1 MQSPK
6 KNTDSAT
13 EETGGRPQ
21 GSLIGLLLLQQG
33 KIKDRDIERILTYA
47 RKKNLRFGEAAVKLR
62 LISSVDLDRAIAT
75 QFDYPY
81 LEKGAGGYSA
91 VGEKELVAAFSPF
104 SEKGQTLR
112 VLRAQLL
119 LHGISSERH
128 ALAIVGSQPREGCSY
143 IAANLAVTF
152 SQLGQRTLLID
163 ADLQNGRQH
172 KLFGV
177 KNDVGLSAA
186 LVGHASFESVTRK
199 LLLFRDLSF
208 IPAGAPV
215 PNPNELLGRSELN
228 TAFSVLRDQYDLVVF
243 DTAPL
248 LKAHGAELVASLC
261 GSALVVLRKDHTRL
275 RDAEVLMDQLRN
287 RRALDIVGSVMNVF

>member
-1 MQSPK
+1 M
-6 KNTDSAT
+6 KNTENAT
-13 EETGGRPQ
+13 DIADRRPR
-21 GSLIGLLLLQQG
+21 GSMIGLLLVQQG

-47 RKKNLRFGEAAVKLR
+47 RKKNMRFGEAAVKLR
-62 LISSVDLDRAIAT
+62 LISSLDLDRAVAT

-119 LHGISSERH
+119 LHGISTERH
-128 ALAIVGSQPREGCSY
+128 ALAVVGSQPREGCSY

-163 ADLQNGRQH
+163 ADLQYGRQH
-172 KLFGV
+172 KLFGI
-177 KNDVGLSAA
+177 KNDIGLSAA

-199 LLLFRDLSF
+199 LSLFRDLSF
-208 IPAGAPV
+208 IPCGAPV
-215 PNPNELLGRSELN
+215 PNPNELLGRPELQ
-228 TAFSVLRDQYDLVVF
+228 TAFASLREHYEVVIF

-248 LKAHGAELVASLC
+248 VKAIGAELVASLC
-261 GSALVVLRKDHTRL
+261 GSALVVVRKDHTRL
-275 RDAEVLMDQLRN
+275 REAEAMMQHLRN
-287 RRALDIVGSVMNVF
+287 RGDIDILGSVMNLF

>member
-1 MQSPK
+1 MK
-6 KNTDSAT
+6 KTDGAT
-13 EETGGRPQ
+13 EGTDGRVQ
-21 GSLIGLLLLQQG
+21 GSLIGLLLVQHG
-33 KIKDRDIERILTYA
+33 KIKNSDIERILAYA
-47 RKKNLRFGEAAVKLR
+47 RKKDMRFGEAAVKLR
-62 LISSVDLDRAIAT
+62 LISGVDLDRAIAT

-91 VGEKELVAAFSPF
+91 IGEKELVAAFSPF
-104 SEKGQTLR
+104 SDKGQTLR

-128 ALAIVGSQPREGCSY
+128 ALAIVGSQDREGCSF

-186 LVGHASFESVTRK
+186 LVGHASFE
-199 LLLFRDLSF
+199 
-208 IPAGAPV
+208 
-215 PNPNELLGRSELN
+215 
-228 TAFSVLRDQYDLVVF
+228 
-243 DTAPL
+243 
-248 LKAHGAELVASLC
+248 
-261 GSALVVLRKDHTRL
+261 
-275 RDAEVLMDQLRN
+275 
-287 RRALDIVGSVMNVF
+287 